1 MEHRI
6 LSRTPIGNPRRIWR
20 QDNFVLS
27 TFSARGRDMRSVIEN
42 CAEAGFNLLE
52 MGWASHEQAE
62 EALRLCEEIGI
73 DLLYQD
79 FSVFGGMQERNIER
93 KVTQE
98 TVKQVTDHLRPYRHA
113 IGVYVW
119 DEPYVED
126 QCVEARRQ
134 MDLFQR
140 ENSTLLPFMVAIP
153 SYNLLYRW
161 DNGLFEDY
169 LRWYVKDI
177 DPPVLSLDYYPVVS
191 GLGYNDEDQLDASL
205 MWCDL
210 GLMRKLGREADIPLW
225 FYYQGVN
232 LHHYPHF
239 EFPMVECMMNAA
251 VLYGV
256 KGLEQFTAVGNVID
270 ENGDKGPFFEE
281 TKAVHAKFHKLGNT
295 LMALENRFVF
305 HSTEI
310 AEKCPLYARFADSTA
325 DSAVLADVPLP
336 PRVSVG
342 EFTDAF
348 GNVYLYVLNRD
359 IDGVYNRGRGPEPLA
374 EGENADMRTVSLP
387 LKEKFRIYPVQN
399 DSGRQVEPGEDDA
412 IRILLAPGCAALL
425 RVQPLSEPAYTL
437 EYRLEK

>member
-6 LSRTPIGNPRRIWR
+6 LPRYPIGNPRRIWR

-42 CAEAGFNLLE
+42 CADAGFNLLE

-79 FSVFGGMQERNIER
+79 FSVFGGMQERNLDR
-93 KVTQE
+93 TVTRE
-98 TVKQVTDHLRPYRHA
+98 TVRQVADHLRPYRHA
-113 IGVYVW
+113 VGVYVW
-119 DEPYVED
+119 DEPYVEE
-126 QCVEARRQ
+126 QCIEARRQ

-140 ENSTLLPFMVAIP
+140 ENPALLPFTVAIP
-153 SYNLLYRW
+153 SYNMLYRW

-177 DPPVLSLDYYPVVS
+177 DPPVLSLDYYPIVP
-191 GLGYNDEDQLDASL
+191 GWLYNDEDQLDACL

-210 GLMRKLGREADIPLW
+210 GLMRKLGREAGIPLW

-232 LHHYPHF
+232 LHNYPHF

-256 KGLEQFTAVGNVID
+256 KGLQQFTAVGNVID

-281 TKAVHAKFHKLGNT
+281 TKAVHAKFRKLGNT
-295 LMALENRFVF
+295 LMALENRYVF
-305 HSTEI
+305 HSGEI
-310 AEKCPLYARFADSTA
+310 AGKCPLYAPFSDRIA
-325 DSAVLADVPLP
+325 DSAVLADVPLE

-342 EFTDAF
+342 EFKDAY
-348 GNVYLYVLNRD
+348 GNTYLYVLNRD
-359 IDGVYNRGRGPEPLA
+359 IDGTYSQSGIPGSDA
-374 EGENADMRTVSLP
+374 ERAVTAARTVTVP
-387 LKEKFRIYPVQN
+387 LREKARIYPVRS
-399 DSGRQVEPGEDDA
+399 DDGRQTDPWEDDA
-412 IRILLAPGCAALL
+412 IRVPLAPGCAGLFRIQNRA
-425 RVQPLSEPAYTL
+425 EPAFTL
-437 EYRLEK
+437 EYRIEK